1 MNFNIGDV
9 VWCIDPT
16 NNGGLYSI
24 TCYHRPCEVT
34 QVRKDEIRVK
44 VLDENDYGV
53 KNLEFW
59 VNRKLFQRVESKAKV
74 I

>member
-1 MNFNIGDV
+1 MNFNIGDI

-16 NNGGLYSI
+16 NNGGRYPI
-24 TCYHRPCEVT
+24 TYYHRPCEVV
-34 QVRKDEIRVK
+34 QVRKEEIRVK
-44 VLDENDYGV
+44 VLGECDYGV

-59 VNRKLFQRVESKAKV
+59 VDRKLFQRVEFKAKV